1 VRLSPTPPGHAV
13 GMLRGTPMANRVL
26 RVLSFFTIQSNIL
39 SGVTSAQLARNPAR
53 DGRAW
58 RAVRLAALF
67 GITVTGIVYST
78 VLAKTHET
86 HGWQETSTNNV
97 FHYIVPIMMV
107 LGWLLFGPRGR
118 IERRTVGLAILWPVA
133 WIGYILIYGGISK
146 WYPYPFLDAIT
157 HGYGRVIA
165 NALAVVAVLAV
176 VLYWLGDRR
185 LAATDRGPAAGPI
198 GSPDTRAD
206 LPTPS

>member
-1 VRLSPTPPGHAV
+1 
-13 GMLRGTPMANRVL
+13 
-26 RVLSFFTIQSNIL
+26 
-39 SGVTSAQLARNPAR
+39 
-53 DGRAW
+53 
-58 RAVRLAALF
+58 
-67 GITVTGIVYST
+67 
-78 VLAKTHET
+78 
-86 HGWQETSTNNV
+86 
-97 FHYIVPIMMV
+97 MMV
-107 LGWLLFGPRGR
+107 LGWLLFGPRRR

-133 WIGYILIYGGISK
+133 WIGYILIYGWISK

-157 HGYGRVIA
+157 RGYGRVIA

-185 LAATDRGPAAGPI
+185 LPATDSGPAAGPI

>member
-1 VRLSPTPPGHAV
+1 MNKADLQIRADRLFAT
-13 GMLRGTPMANRVL
+13 NRVAL
-26 RVLSFFTIQSNIL
+26 RATV
-39 SGVTSAQLARNPAR
+39 SASAPSAS
-53 DGRAW
+53 
-58 RAVRLAALF
+58 RL
-67 GITVTGIVYST
+67 TV
-78 VLAKTHET
+78 
-86 HGWQETSTNNV
+86 GWQETSTNNV
-97 FHYIVPIMMV
+97 FPYIVPIMMV
-107 LGWLLFGPRGR
+107 LGWLLLGPRR
-118 IERRTVGLAILWPVA
+118 RSERRTVGLAILWAVA

-185 LAATDRGPAAGPI
+185 LPATDSGPAAGPI